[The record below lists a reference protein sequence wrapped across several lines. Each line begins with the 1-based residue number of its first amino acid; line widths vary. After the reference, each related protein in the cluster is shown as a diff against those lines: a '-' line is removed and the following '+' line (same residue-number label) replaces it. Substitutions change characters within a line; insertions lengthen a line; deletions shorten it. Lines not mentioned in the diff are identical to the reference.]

1 MPGLKILP
9 KKILATFGLALGAAA
24 LVLGLFFLGT
34 LDILEEGLRDRF
46 FLAERPPEDVVIIAI
61 DEPSLDAIGRWPWD
75 RKIHAE
81 LLAALERGEARAV
94 GFDINFAEPQDEA
107 SDILLERAIE
117 KLPIVLPA
125 ELHDFRFTRTGA
137 RASSAALPLNRFQRP
152 NAFLGH
158 VNVLTDDDGA
168 ARRVALAV
176 ETAHGEIM
184 PAFAASL
191 WQAVLPSGRI
201 SLPSPAIQR
210 IRYLGPGGT
219 FRTVSYRDVINGSV
233 PVQEFREKVVLV
245 GVTAPD
251 LHDTL
256 LTPVARGQT
265 MPGVE
270 VHANIFEM
278 LRRESFFFEIPL
290 WLKISAI
297 AVPSV
302 LMGAFFSFTRRL
314 RFIICAAGA
323 SAFLI
328 IFSAAV
334 AFDRGVIA
342 PLLHPLISLGGSFAA
357 IASFRYA
364 SEAKEKRWIRETFQR
379 YVSPHVV
386 EALIRDPSKLALGGE
401 EREVSVLFCDIRGFT
416 SWSERLRP
424 EELVPLLNEYLS
436 ALTEV
441 VLKEDGVLDKYIGDA
456 IMAFWGAPL
465 DQPDHALQAVRAA
478 QTMVRRLETL
488 NAAWAARGVA
498 PLKNGVG
505 IATGVVIVGNM
516 GSLERFDYTVIG
528 DTVNTASRLESAT
541 KELGEAIVFAESTAE
556 KVKHALPVKA
566 LGEIKVKG
574 KENAVKVYTLK
585 ETFEIRNKSK

>member
-1 MPGLKILP
+1 MP
-9 KKILATFGLALGAAA
+9 KKLLATFGLALGVAA
-24 LVLGLFFLGT
+24 LALGLFLLGA
-34 LDILEEGLRDRF
+34 LDTFEEGLRDRF
-46 FLAERPPEDVVIIAI
+46 FLTERPPEDVVIIAI
-61 DEPSLDAIGRWPWD
+61 DESSLAAIGRWPWD

-81 LLAALERGEARAV
+81 LLAALERGKARAV
-94 GFDINFAEPQDEA
+94 GFDIHLAEPQDEINDA
-107 SDILLERAIE
+107 LLERAIE
-117 KLPIVLPA
+117 KLPIVLPT
-125 ELHDFRFTRTGA
+125 ELRDLRFTQTGA
-137 RASSAALPLNRFQRP
+137 RASSAALPLNRFRRP
-152 NAFLGH
+152 NASLGH
-158 VNVLTDDDGA
+158 VNILTDDDGI
-168 ARRVALAV
+168 ARRVALIA
-176 ETAHGEIM
+176 ETAQGETM
-184 PAFAASL
+184 PAFAVSL
-191 WQAVLPSGRI
+191 WQAALPSGRI

-219 FRTVSYRDVINGSV
+219 FHTISYRDVINGSV
-233 PVQEFREKVVLV
+233 PLQEFREKVVLV

-256 LTPVARGQT
+256 LTPATRGQT

-270 VHANIFEM
+270 AHAAIFEM
-278 LRRESFFFEIPL
+278 LRRGSFFFEIPL
-290 WLKISAI
+290 WLKLAAI
-297 AVPSV
+297 AMPSV
-302 LMGAFFSFTRRL
+302 LMGVFFSFMRKL
-314 RFIICAAGA
+314 RFVIGATGA

-334 AFDRGVIA
+334 AFDKGVIA
-342 PLLHPLISLGGSFAA
+342 PLLYPLISLSGSFAA

-386 EALIRDPSKLALGGE
+386 EALIRDPSRLALGGE

-441 VLKEDGVLDKYIGDA
+441 ILKEDGVLDKYIGDA

-465 DQPDHALQAVRAA
+465 NQPDHALQAVRTA

-488 NAAWAARGVA
+488 NTAWAARGVA

-505 IATGVVIVGNM
+505 IATGIVVVGNM

-541 KELGEAIVFAESTAE
+541 KELGETIVFAESTAE
-556 KVKHALPVKA
+556 KIKHALPVKA
-566 LGEIKVKG
+566 LGEIMVKG
-574 KENAVKVYTLK
+574 KEKAVKVYTLA
-585 ETFEIRNKSK
+585 